1 MVLVNS
7 TMMPLGATAPDFNL
21 PDTEGKLVSLSS
33 VRGANGTFIMFICN
47 HCPFVKHVAGELAR
61 LGNELP
67 AKGINVVAIMS
78 NDIANYPDDSPEKM
92 KAEKA
97 ARGYSFPYLLDESQA
112 IAKAYRAAC
121 TPDFFLFD
129 GQLKL
134 VYRGQLDDS
143 RPKGDIPVTG
153 HDLRAAVAALLASEP
168 PIEPQRP
175 SAGCNIKWKAGSAPD
190 YFPG

>member
-21 PDTEGKLVSLSS
+21 PDTEGKLVSLSAI
-33 VRGANGTFIMFICN
+33 RGVNGTLIMFICN
-47 HCPFVKHVAGELAR
+47 HCPFVKHVAGELAK
-61 LGNELP
+61 LGRDLP

-78 NDIANYPDDSPEKM
+78 NDIAKYPDDSPAHM

-129 GQLKL
+129 GHLKC

-153 HDLRAAVAALLASEP
+153 RDLRAAVAALLACEP